1 MNEVMNT
8 INTSITQEA
17 LWGAVANVMPFIVT
31 TVLFSLGFY
40 LIRKALRKTSHG
52 KAGV

>member
-17 LWGAVANVMPFIVT
+17 LWGSVANVMPFIVT

-40 LIRKALRKTSHG
+40 FVRKALKKVSRG